1 MSTKVLATL
10 HSHVAVSRTH
20 DCSIGDCRR
29 SKFINIRGAM
39 WPSPRKGT
47 NRQRH
52 ETPQFLRRRAML
64 ARPRRP
70 RRLLEEAPSEA
81 ALASPS
87 CFPRVSRC
95 SGRGRG
101 SIIHT
106 ASARLRARRWSSAV
120 VCQPGGRR
128 KGGAERV
135 QSAAS
140 PQAPPGGWLGP
151 FGFFRLV
158 TYTFLAG
165 GIPAVL
171 KKHSPMRT
179 VLGLAEECCWH
190 YCWHSWPRL
199 GLVLAGSVGSK
210 RASSCKDGPADR
222 TPPGQSLTQ
231 QSRAEPEKSRRQF
244 HFPDATA
251 AFAAFAQLGASPD
264 GFAASSPAV
273 KDDAA
278 GALFASL

>member
-1 MSTKVLATL
+1 MAVPTQRHKQAKTRDTAVLEAKSDAGPATTAAEASGGGSFGGSFGFSELLSSGFKVLRPGTGK
-10 HSHVAVSRTH
+10 HYTH
-20 DCSIGDCRR
+20 RVC
-29 SKFINIRGAM
+29 A
-39 WPSPRKGT
+39 P
-47 NRQRH
+47 
-52 ETPQFLRRRAML
+52 
-64 ARPRRP
+64 ARPQVVQCCGLP
-70 RRLLEEAPSEA
+70 A
-81 ALASPS
+81 
-87 CFPRVSRC
+87 
-95 SGRGRG
+95 RGRK
-101 SIIHT
+101 
-106 ASARLRARRWSSAV
+106 
-120 VCQPGGRR
+120 

-190 YCWHSWPRL
+190 YCWHFWPRL

-222 TPPGQSLTQ
+222 TPPGQSLTE

-278 GALFASL
+278 GALLTSL